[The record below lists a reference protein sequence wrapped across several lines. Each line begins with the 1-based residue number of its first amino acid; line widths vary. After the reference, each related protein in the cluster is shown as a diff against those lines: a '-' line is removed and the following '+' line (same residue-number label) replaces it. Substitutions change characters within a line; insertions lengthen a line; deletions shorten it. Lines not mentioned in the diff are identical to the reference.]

1 MLVQS
6 LTLSGPSE
14 TEVLG
19 QQLATS
25 LVSAQISAGLILLF
39 GDLGAGKSTLVRAL
53 LRALGVAGPIPSPT
67 YTLVEPYELDGLSI
81 RHLDLYRIADSSEL
95 EELGGRELFDTLAL
109 VEWPERVPQLLARA
123 DLRIDLSHA
132 GEGRLASLT
141 WGGQE
146 EFVAAAAMLGNL
158 LEQST
163 LSS

>member
-6 LTLSGPSE
+6 MTLSGPSE

-19 QQLATS
+19 QQLAAC
-25 LVSAQISAGLILLF
+25 LASAQISTGLILLF

-53 LRALGVAGPIPSPT
+53 LRAYGVTGPIPSPT

-81 RHLDLYRIADSSEL
+81 RHLDLYRIGDASEL
-95 EELGGRELFDTLAL
+95 EELGGRELYDTLAL
-109 VEWPERVPQLLARA
+109 VEWPDRVPQLLARA
-123 DLRIDLSHA
+123 DLRIGLTHA
-132 GEGRLASLT
+132 DDGRLASLT
-141 WGGQE
+141 WGE
-146 EFVAAAAMLGNL
+146 RKEFAAAAALLGNL